1 MLLDKFVIFDLDGT
15 IIKENSAWEML
26 HKHFKVDPSIVE
38 KNKELYEKK
47 IIDVDRWIEMD
58 IKLWKNPH
66 KKTIEDV
73 LKKYTLIEGIKE
85 FVEYLKK
92 RGFILGIV
100 SSGIDILAEKVADE
114 LGIDICYSNSLIFD
128 EKGFL
133 IGGKGNVDLLR
144 KKEIAKNLSEK
155 FKIPLK
161 NFIIIGDTRYDMID
175 GVGIKIALNPKEKL
189 DADYTVNSIQE
200 LKEVFER
207 EIKG

>member
-1 MLLDKFVIFDLDGT
+1 MSSDKFVIFDLDGT

-26 HKHFKVDPSIVE
+26 HKYFKVDPSIVK
-38 KNKELYEKK
+38 KNKELYDKE
-47 IIDVDRWIEMD
+47 IIDVDKWIEMD
-58 IKLWKNPH
+58 IKLWKNPD
-66 KKTIEDV
+66 KTTIENV

-85 FVEYLKK
+85 FVNYLKK
-92 RGFILGIV
+92 RGFVFGIV

-114 LGIDICYSNSLIFD
+114 LGIDICYTNTLLFD
-128 EKGFL
+128 ERGFL
-133 IGGKGNVDLLR
+133 IGGKGNVDLLN

-189 DADYTVNSIQE
+189 DADYTVNSIPE
-200 LKEVFER
+200 LKEIFEKY
-207 EIKG
+207 I

>member
-161 NFIIIGDTRYDMID
+161 NFIIIGDTKYDMID
-175 GVGIKIALNPKEKL
+175 GVGIKITLNPKEKL

-207 EIKG
+207 EI

>member
-189 DADYTVNSIQE
+189 DADHTVNSIQE

-207 EIKG
+207 EI

>member
-175 GVGIKIALNPKEKL
+175 GIGIKIALNPKEKL

-207 EIKG
+207 EI

>member
-175 GVGIKIALNPKEKL
+175 GIGIKIALNPKEKL
-189 DADYTVNSIQE
+189 DADYTVNSIEE
-200 LKEVFER
+200 LKEIFER
-207 EIKG
+207 EI

>member
-1 MLLDKFVIFDLDGT
+1 MSSDKFVIFDLDGT

-26 HKHFKVDPSIVE
+26 HKYFKVDPSIAK
-38 KNKELYEKK
+38 KNKELYDKE
-47 IIDVDRWIEMD
+47 IIDVDKWIEID
-58 IKLWKNPH
+58 IKLWKNPN
-66 KKTIEDV
+66 KTTIENV

-85 FVEYLKK
+85 FVSYLKK

-114 LGIDICYSNSLIFD
+114 LGIDICYTNTLIFD
-128 EKGFL
+128 ERGFL
-133 IGGKGNVDLLR
+133 IGGKGNVDLLN
-144 KKEIAKNLSEK
+144 KKEIAENLSEK

-189 DADYTVNSIQE
+189 DADYTVNSIEE
-200 LKEVFER
+200 LKEIFER
-207 EIKG
+207 EI

>member
-1 MLLDKFVIFDLDGT
+1 MSSDKFVIFDLDGT

-26 HKHFKVDPSIVE
+26 HKYFKVDSSTVK
-38 KNKELYEKK
+38 KNKELYDKK
-47 IIDVDRWIEMD
+47 IIDVDKWIEID
-58 IKLWKNPH
+58 IKLWKNPD
-66 KKTIEDV
+66 KTTIENV

-92 RGFILGIV
+92 RGFVLGIV

-114 LGIDICYSNSLIFD
+114 LGIDICYTNTLLFD
-128 EKGFL
+128 ERGFL
-133 IGGKGNVDLLR
+133 IGGKGNVDLLN

-189 DADYTVNSIQE
+189 DADHTVNSIQE
-200 LKEVFER
+200 LKEVFEKY
-207 EIKG
+207 I

>member
-1 MLLDKFVIFDLDGT
+1 MSSDKFVIFDLDGT

-26 HKHFKVDPSIVE
+26 HKYFKVDPSIVK
-38 KNKELYEKK
+38 KNKELYDKE
-47 IIDVDRWIEMD
+47 IIDVDKWIEID
-58 IKLWKNPH
+58 IKLWKNPD
-66 KKTIEDV
+66 KTTIENV

-85 FVEYLKK
+85 FVSYLKK

-114 LGIDICYSNSLIFD
+114 LGIDICYTNTLIFD
-128 EKGFL
+128 ERGFL
-133 IGGKGNVDLLR
+133 IGGKGNVDLLN

-189 DADYTVNSIQE
+189 DADYTVNTIQE
-200 LKEVFER
+200 LKEIFKKY
-207 EIKG
+207 I

>member
-161 NFIIIGDTRYDMID
+161 NFIIIGDTKYDMID

-200 LKEVFER
+200 LKEFFER
-207 EIKG
+207 EI

>member
-1 MLLDKFVIFDLDGT
+1 MSSDKFVIFDLDGT

-26 HKHFKVDPSIVE
+26 HKYFKVDSSTVK
-38 KNKELYEKK
+38 KNKELYDKK
-47 IIDVDRWIEMD
+47 IIDVDKWIEID
-58 IKLWKNPH
+58 IKLWKNPD
-66 KKTIEDV
+66 KTTIENV

-92 RGFILGIV
+92 RGFVLGIV

-114 LGIDICYSNSLIFD
+114 LGIDICYTNTLLFD
-128 EKGFL
+128 ERGFL
-133 IGGKGNVDLLR
+133 IGGKGNVDLLN

-155 FKIPLK
+155 FKIPLE

-200 LKEVFER
+200 LKEVFEKY
-207 EIKG
+207 I

>member
-175 GVGIKIALNPKEKL
+175 GIGIKIALNPKEKL
-189 DADYTVNSIQE
+189 DADYTVNSIEE

-207 EIKG
+207 EI

>member
-161 NFIIIGDTRYDMID
+161 NFIIIGYTGYDMID

-189 DADYTVNSIQE
+189 DADYT
-200 LKEVFER
+200 
-207 EIKG
+207 

>member
-161 NFIIIGDTRYDMID
+161 NFIIIGDTKYDMID

-207 EIKG
+207 EI

>member
-207 EIKG
+207 EI

>member
-207 EIKG
+207 EIKS

>member
-1 MLLDKFVIFDLDGT
+1 MSSDKFVIFDLDGT

-26 HKHFKVDPSIVE
+26 HKYFKVDPSIVK
-38 KNKELYEKK
+38 KNKELYDKE
-47 IIDVDRWIEMD
+47 IIDVDKWIEID
-58 IKLWKNPH
+58 IKLWKNPN
-66 KKTIEDV
+66 KTTIENV

-92 RGFILGIV
+92 RGFVLGIV

-114 LGIDICYSNSLIFD
+114 LGIDICYTNTLLFD
-128 EKGFL
+128 DGGFL
-133 IGGKGNVDLLR
+133 VGGTGNVDLLN
-144 KKEIAKNLSEK
+144 KIEIAKNLSEK

-189 DADYTVNSIQE
+189 DADYTVNSIPE

-207 EIKG
+207 YI

>member
-189 DADYTVNSIQE
+189 DADYTVNSIEE

-207 EIKG
+207 EI